1 VVPVLPA
8 LDDSAVRPVPAR
20 FIPPVLAAR
29 EEEVELSD
37 AAITAISLAV
47 FAMLLP
53 IIILLE
59 KMCRKPE

>member
-1 VVPVLPA
+1 VIPDA
-8 LDDSAVRPVPAR
+8 RPIPAR
-20 FIPPVLAAR
+20 FVPPVLAAR
-29 EEEVELSD
+29 GEEEVELSD
-37 AAITAISLAV
+37 AAITAISFAV

>member
-1 VVPVLPA
+1 MA
-8 LDDSAVRPVPAR
+8 HDVRPIPPR
-20 FIPPVLAAR
+20 FVPPVLAAR
-29 EEEVELSD
+29 GEEDTELSD

>member
-1 VVPVLPA
+1 VFPA
-8 LDDSAVRPVPAR
+8 LDAPAVRSVPAR

-29 EEEVELSD
+29 GEEETELSD
-37 AAITAISLAV
+37 AAILAISLAV

-59 KMCRKPE
+59 KMWRKPE